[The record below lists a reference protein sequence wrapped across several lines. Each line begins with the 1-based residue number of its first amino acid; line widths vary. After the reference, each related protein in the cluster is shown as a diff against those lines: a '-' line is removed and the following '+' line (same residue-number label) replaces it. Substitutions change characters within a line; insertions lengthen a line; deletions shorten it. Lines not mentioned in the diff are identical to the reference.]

1 MVSFLSIFRAFL
13 NWSCVALCLLL
24 ITGCSSLES
33 TKQPF
38 TGLWVAPETESV
50 SFELDLKQTASHI
63 EGYHALLVMPG
74 GRIEVALPT
83 DGGQPSVKG
92 DLISKNT
99 ARIRYVLRK
108 NAGSGEGTITLHGK
122 KIVWQLIHAT
132 GENCF
137 PATCSLIL
145 QKPSA
150 H

>member
-1 MVSFLSIFRAFL
+1 MVSMSSIFRATL
-13 NWSCVALCLLL
+13 KKPCVALGLLL
-24 ITGCSSLES
+24 LTGCSSVES

-38 TGLWVAPETESV
+38 TGLWVAPESESV
-50 SFELDLKQTASHI
+50 SFELDLKQTATHI
-63 EGYHALLVMPG
+63 EGYHAVLVMPN

-92 DLISKNT
+92 DLVSRST
-99 ARIRYVLRK
+99 AMVRYVLRK
-108 NAGSGEGTITLHGK
+108 NAGSGEGTLTLSGNK
-122 KIVWQLIHAT
+122 LVWKLTHSS

-137 PATCSLIL
+137 PATCSLLL